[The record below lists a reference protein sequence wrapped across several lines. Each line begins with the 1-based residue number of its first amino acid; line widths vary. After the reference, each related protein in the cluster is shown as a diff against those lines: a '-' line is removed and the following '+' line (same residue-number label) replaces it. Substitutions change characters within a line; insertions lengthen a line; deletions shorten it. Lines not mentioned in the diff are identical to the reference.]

1 MANPSNS
8 WFPLLESDQAEVIEI
23 FNELM
28 QRHGDAS
35 NPAAALAQKP
45 AGPSRD
51 VRDDLGN
58 QQGIFSL
65 D

>member
-28 QRHGDAS
+28 RRQGDVS

-45 AGPSRD
+45 AGQPSD
-51 VRDDLGN
+51 VRNDLGN
-58 QQGIFSL
+58 Q
-65 D
+65 